1 MNDMYIAYSWLA
13 VSTAAFAGWWLYLH
27 YRRKD
32 RTIAGQAEVERLEAQ
47 VQDLQAELGAVTS
60 EFQDRLD
67 QLHERVDFS
76 ERLLL
81 DRPAAGSRP
90 RKSETPTPV

>member
-1 MNDMYIAYSWLA
+1 MNDMYIAYSWMV
-13 VSTAAFAGWWLYLH
+13 VSAAAFAGWWLYLH

-47 VQDLQAELGAVTS
+47 VQDLQADLASVTTELH
-60 EFQDRLD
+60 DRLD

-81 DRPAAGSRP
+81 ERPGAGSRP
-90 RKSETPTPV
+90 RKSGTPTPV